1 MNIETKLKENLGNE
15 NVYINEPMSKHTSF
29 KIGGN
34 AEYFIKIQNID
45 SLRYVLKLSK
55 ENDLPVFILGN
66 GSNILVSDKGIKG
79 LVCQIQIDE
88 FEAKQKEDSILVTL
102 GAGRKN
108 AFVSQKLLNLE
119 IEGFEFASRNT
130 WDTWR
135 SNKNECRS
143 LWKRNE
149 RYSARNKIYG

>member
-1 MNIETKLKENLGNE
+1 MNIETKLKENLGDE

-45 SLRYVLKLSK
+45 SLRYVLKFSK

-79 LVCQIQIDE
+79 LVCQIQIDK
-88 FEAKQKEDSILVTL
+88 FEVKEKEEEMLVTM
-102 GAGRKN
+102 GAGCKN
-108 AFVSQKLLNLE
+108 AFIAQKLANLE
-119 IEGFEFASRNT
+119 IEGFEFASGIPRKHR
-130 WDTWR
+130 W
-135 SNKNECRS
+135 SN
-143 LWKRNE
+143 
-149 RYSARNKIYG
+149 

>member
-1 MNIETKLKENLGNE
+1 MNIETKLKENLGDE

-45 SLRYVLKLSK
+45 SLRYVLKFSK

-79 LVCQIQIDE
+79 LVCQIQIDK
-88 FEAKQKEDSILVTL
+88 FEVKEKEEDMLVTM
-102 GAGRKN
+102 GAGCKN
-108 AFVSQKLLNLE
+108 AFIAQKLANLE
-119 IEGFEFASRNT
+119 IEGFEFASGIPRKHR
-130 WDTWR
+130 W
-135 SNKNECRS
+135 SN
-143 LWKRNE
+143 
-149 RYSARNKIYG
+149 

>member
-1 MNIETKLKENLGNE
+1 MNIETKLKENLGDE

-45 SLRYVLKLSK
+45 SLRYVLKFSK

-79 LVCQIQIDE
+79 LVCQIQIDK
-88 FEAKQKEDSILVTL
+88 FEVKE
-102 GAGRKN
+102 
-108 AFVSQKLLNLE
+108 
-119 IEGFEFASRNT
+119 
-130 WDTWR
+130 
-135 SNKNECRS
+135 
-143 LWKRNE
+143 
-149 RYSARNKIYG
+149 